1 MSRYKGTTY
10 SKLTAINAEL
20 DVVSASISATI
31 PTATA
36 TAIADASSAI
46 NTANKAAGSVV
57 FDTDNNR
64 LKVATGA
71 TPTSTWVNTDGQVVV
86 TPS

>member
-36 TAIADASSAI
+36 AEIADIDNAI

-57 FDTDNNR
+57 FDTTNSKI
-64 LKVATGA
+64 KVATGA
-71 TPTSTWVNTDGQVVV
+71 NANSTWVDASGANPV
-86 TPS
+86 TPT

>member
-20 DVVSASISATI
+20 DVVSASVSATI

-36 TAIADASSAI
+36 AAIADIDNAI
-46 NTANKAAGSVV
+46 NTANKAAGSMV
-57 FDTDNNR
+57 FDTTNSK
-64 LKVATGA
+64 LKIATGA
-71 TPTSTWVNTDGQVVV
+71 NANSTWVDAAGTNAV
-86 TPS
+86 TPA